1 MEIKLNTEHITL
13 SQLLK
18 ITNISQSGGDAKY
31 LLKTLN
37 VLVNDEHVNRRG
49 KKLFENDIIKIND
62 EIIYLK

>member
-37 VLVNDEHVNRRG
+37 VLVNDEHENRRG
-49 KKLFENDIIKIND
+49 KKLFKNDIIKINN